1 MIRCIEAGSE
11 GLVVHW
17 ERGGETTRFPY
28 LWLRDNCACERCR
41 DPRNGQRLFD
51 ALDLPAEPRPAQ
63 ALLTQGEV
71 AIRWAAP
78 DAHDSRYAA
87 GWLAANDLAPAARA
101 ARQPKPRYW
110 GAAIANDLPQA
121 DWPGVLGDEKAE
133 LRLLEALAAH
143 GFALLH
149 RVPVEAGQVAAVGDR
164 LGHVR
169 VTNYGRLFDVVS
181 LPNPNNLAYTAVGLG
196 VHTDNPYRDP
206 TPGLQLLHCLEAGA
220 PGGDTQLVDGFR
232 AAEELRRRHREDFAT
247 LARLPLPFRFA
258 DAATDLLAA
267 TPIISTD
274 FEGRV
279 TAVHFNNRSMA
290 PLDLPE
296 EEILPWYRAYR
307 CFAAILREPAGEL
320 RLRLEP
326 GDLLIM
332 ENNRALHGRTAFDP
346 NLGRRHLQ
354 GCYVDKDGVESRR
367 RVLRRRAA

>member
-1 MIRCIEAGSE
+1 MIRSIEPGAD

-17 ERGGETTRFPY
+17 ETSGQSRFPY

-51 ALDLPAEPRPAQ
+51 TLDLPAEPRPLR
-63 ALLTQGEV
+63 ALLAEGEV
-71 AIRWAAP
+71 ALRWAP
-78 DAHDSRYAA
+78 DEHDSRYSV
-87 GWLAANDLAPAARA
+87 GWLAAHDLAPAARA
-101 ARQPKPRYW
+101 GRRPTPRLW
-110 GAAIANDLPQA
+110 GAAIADDLPQA
-121 DWPGVLGDEKAE
+121 DWPSVLADAKAE
-133 LRLLEALAAH
+133 LDLLEALAAY

-149 RVPVEAGQVAAVGDR
+149 RVPVAAGQVAAVGDR

-181 LPNPNNLAYTAVGLG
+181 LPNPNNLAFTAVGLG

-220 PGGDTQLVDGFR
+220 QGGDTLLVDGFR
-232 AAEELRRRHREDFAT
+232 AADELHRHHPDDFAL
-247 LARLPLPFRFA
+247 LARLPLAFRFTDIVA
-258 DAATDLLAA
+258 DLRAA
-267 TPIISTD
+267 TPMISTN
-274 FEGRV
+274 FEGNV

-296 EEILPWYRAYR
+296 EAILPWYGAYR
-307 CFAAILREPAGEL
+307 RFATILREPAGEL

-346 NLGRRHLQ
+346 NVGRRHLQ

-367 RVLRRRAA
+367 RVLQRRAA